1 MFKRTAVD
9 LGLDL
14 VLKTVACHALS
25 PEGAKA
31 VENAQ
36 PVFHTDAYL
45 KRQSQVSAVMFAISE
60 AAKEDGTRVE
70 VFHDLSSVF
79 ESISR
84 NPTLSL
90 VLMLLS
96 VLLLGQSPPPTW
108 PHLQLC
114 YLQPPPV

>member
-14 VLKTVACHALS
+14 VLKTVAGHSLS
-25 PEGAKA
+25 PEGARA
-31 VENAQ
+31 VENSV

-60 AAKEDGTRVE
+60 ATKEDGMRVE
-70 VFHDLSSVF
+70 SFPDLSPVF
-79 ESISR
+79 ESITR

-90 VLMLLS
+90 EGEQVFN
-96 VLLLGQSPPPTW
+96 VG
-108 PHLQLC
+108 
-114 YLQPPPV
+114 